1 MWQEQH
7 ATKVSQ
13 GGVKR
18 KHTTPDSM
26 KRSAG
31 RSEGAAQTDGWDGKG
46 RVLAS
51 E

>member
-1 MWQEQH
+1 MCQEQH
-7 ATKVSQ
+7 AAEVSQ

-18 KHTTPDSM
+18 KRTTPDGM

-31 RSEGAAQTDGWDGKG
+31 RSEGAARTDGWDGKG